1 MAHVETFTDMAP
13 SAIDGIGG
21 LVQPC
26 PRCGRLGVERRT
38 AEGRTYVHSE
48 FSELLSAGLLTVP
61 VEACPLDP
69 LPFDVHRPD
78 VI

>member
-1 MAHVETFTDMAP
+1 MAQVETFADKALG
-13 SAIDGIGG
+13 AIDGIGG

-38 AEGRTYVHSE
+38 AEGRAYVHSE
-48 FSELLSAGLLTVP
+48 FSELLADGLLTVP